1 MTTTD
6 QPTIIVVGCTP
17 RLGQALYKLPL
28 NVKLI
33 EVEDAF
39 DANDLVTG
47 EYPHAVVAYGPQTFP
62 LFATGR
68 PQYVA
73 AARDHAMLFTNDPGT
88 ASAGAGVFE
97 AMDNPEAFVWTAFG
111 VVTTINRAVKLYDV
125 SVPEALSALAI
136 LAGA

>member
-6 QPTIIVVGCTP
+6 RPAILVVGTTP
-17 RLGQALYKLPL
+17 RLSRMLDMLTTSVL
-28 NVKLI
+28 VI
-33 EVEDAF
+33 EVHDAVR
-39 DANDLVTG
+39 ANDLVTG
-47 EYPHAVVAYGPQTFP
+47 DYPNAVVAYGPETFP

-73 AARDHAMLFTNDPGT
+73 AAKNHAMLFTNDPGT
-88 ASAGAGVFE
+88 ASAGVGVFE